1 MHKAGISSSF
11 FQKRKNQG
19 KTTGASNNINNSGY
33 DSDVGPSSAT
43 IIHENSLSVKAT
55 SSSASAGS
63 SVGPVGSTANSMA
76 RSTVSQQSGPQTQ
89 RTGRQHH
96 HHHHRRKGRSKS
108 STRYVDAEKP
118 KKKVLGNA
126 SSLMSIPNTVKL
138 SMLNSGFISIST
150 FQKLFAS
157 KG

>member
-11 FQKRKNQG
+11 FQKRKP
-19 KTTGASNNINNSGY
+19 KVKATTGPSNNIHSGY
-33 DSDVGPSSAT
+33 DSDVGPSAVPIT
-43 IIHENSLSVKAT
+43 HENSLSVKAT

-63 SVGPVGSTANSMA
+63 SGGPVGSTANSMA
-76 RSTVSQQSGPQTQ
+76 RSTMSQQSGPQTQ
-89 RTGRQHH
+89 RPGRQH

>member
-1 MHKAGISSSF
+1 MDDVEGYRSSGLSSLSR
-11 FQKRKNQG
+11 QRKPPSGNVSY
-19 KTTGASNNINNSGY
+19 TTGLS
-33 DSDVGPSSAT
+33 PSFQDNHPQA
-43 IIHENSLSVKAT
+43 A

-63 SVGPVGSTANSMA
+63 STAVTTDTLTSN
-76 RSTVSQQSGPQTQ
+76 VSGKNHHHH
-89 RTGRQHH
+89 HH

-138 SMLNSGFISIST
+138 SMLNSGFISI
-150 FQKLFAS
+150 
-157 KG
+157 